1 MKSLFREQVLNQQ
14 TSRMQ
19 GEVSLVQVPAFYWL
33 TGLILFVVVC
43 SFIFLLSGSYARKT
57 VVFGVLQPEQ
67 GVIRIQTSQAG
78 TVQKLLVK
86 EGEKVKAGQ
95 PLIELTMQHFS
106 SEQTELNASL
116 KKELGAI
123 LSNLQRQKQQ
133 EIASQRIREQDII
146 ERNVSAQLQLNQVL
160 QQQATFQQRLE
171 LNQRLVKQ
179 VSQLSGTGFI
189 SNLELSRQQDTL
201 LALQQQ
207 EQVLQGQRL
216 TLEEQLKQQ
225 QSLQKQLP
233 IDHQATVAQL
243 DNQISELRNQLTRL
257 QHEQSSMIRAPKAGT
272 ISGILPGPGYFI
284 NAGSIVLSLLPE
296 GAELEAI
303 VYVPTSAVAF
313 IEPGQD
319 VRLRFHAFPYER
331 FGVQLGRVN
340 EVSHTVLM
348 PEEVADITLQEPSYR
363 VRVQLS
369 SQQIQAYNR
378 ELPLRAGMTLDGDV
392 ITERRSLLQWLFD
405 PIYSIKGQM

>member
-1 MKSLFREQVLNQQ
+1 MKSLFREQVLALQ

-19 GEVSLVQVPAFYWL
+19 GEISLVQVPVFTWL
-33 TGLILFVVVC
+33 TGLIVFVVIC
-43 SFIFLLSGSYARKT
+43 SVIFLLSGNYARKT

-67 GVIRIQTSQAG
+67 GVIRVQTSQAG
-78 TVQKLLVK
+78 TVQKLLVQ
-86 EGEKVKAGQ
+86 EGDRVEAGQ

-106 SEQTELNASL
+106 AEQTELNASL
-116 KKELGAI
+116 QGELTAI
-123 LSNLQRQKQQ
+123 LANLQRQQQQ
-133 EIASQRIREQDII
+133 EIARQRIRQQEVI
-146 ERNVSAQLQLNQVL
+146 ERIASAQQQLNQVL
-160 QQQATFQQRLE
+160 RQQVTFQERLE
-171 LNQRLVKQ
+171 LNQHLVKQ

-201 LALQQQ
+201 LSLQQQ

-216 TLEEQLKQQ
+216 MLEEQLKQQ

-233 IDHQATVAQL
+233 LEHKATLAQL

-257 QHEQSSMIRAPKAGT
+257 QHELSSIIRAPTNGVV
-272 ISGILPGPGYFI
+272 SGILPRSGQYI
-284 NAGSIVLSLLPE
+284 NAGSMVLSLLPE

-303 VYVPTSAVAF
+303 VYVPTSAIAF

-331 FGVQLGRVN
+331 FGVHEGRVH
-340 EVSHTVLM
+340 EVSHTVLL
-348 PEEVADITLQEPSYR
+348 PEEVVDITLQEPSYR
-363 VRVQLS
+363 VRVRLL
-369 SQQIQAYNR
+369 SQQIKAYNR

>member
-243 DNQISELRNQLTRL
+243 DNQISELRNQLPRL

-392 ITERRSLLQWLFD
+392 IPSAGVCCNGCLIRFTV
-405 PIYSIKGQM
+405 

>member
-378 ELPLRAGMTLDGDV
+378 ELPLRAGMAV
-392 ITERRSLLQWLFD
+392 
-405 PIYSIKGQM
+405 

>member
-33 TGLILFVVVC
+33 TGLILFIVVC

-78 TVQKLLVK
+78 TVQQLFVK
-86 EGEKVKAGQ
+86 EGEIVEAGQ
-95 PLIELTMQHFS
+95 PLIALTMQHFS

-116 KKELGAI
+116 KEELGAI

-146 ERNVSAQLQLNQVL
+146 ERNASAQLQLNQIL
-160 QQQATFQQRLE
+160 QQQATFQQRLQ

-225 QSLQKQLP
+225 QSLQEQLP
-233 IDHQATVAQL
+233 LDHQAKMAQL

-257 QHEQSSMIRAPKAGT
+257 QHEQSSVIRAPKAGT
-272 ISGILPGPGYFI
+272 VSGILPGPGYFI

-331 FGVQLGRVN
+331 FGVHLGRVN

-348 PEEVADITLQEPSYR
+348 PEEVVDISLQEPSYR
-363 VRVQLS
+363 VRVKLS

>member
-57 VVFGVLQPEQ
+57 VVFGVLHPEQ